1 MITKTIHDEYLEKQM
16 QDPEF
21 RAYYALA
28 REKTRIE
35 FMLDDLLLQLK
46 QDIDKK
52 IIMKSVRKINKFISK
67 IAL

>member
-1 MITKTIHDEYLEKQM
+1 MKTIHDEYLAQQM
-16 QDPEF
+16 QNPEF

-35 FMLDDLLLQLK
+35 FMLEDLLLQLK
-46 QDIDKK
+46 QDTDKK
-52 IIMKSVRKINKFISK
+52 TIIKNVRKINSYISK